1 MANIDGDMVLTEN
14 DAIAIDLIK
23 IKMPFKNGTL
33 ADVIYAL
40 EMKKHLLS

>member
-1 MANIDGDMVLTEN
+1 MANIDGEN

-23 IKMPFKNGTL
+23 IKMPFKNERTL